1 MKKTIVKGS
10 LSRSSFQSIVREIKN
25 YKEKLNQGAKL
36 GVKEASEK
44 LYKSITDKMDS
55 CNLQN
60 HKENVKLEDKS
71 DNKVIAYRVYTND
84 HVIMFH
90 EFGTGIKGE
99 QTKWA
104 GSFGYEVNGM
114 GKGETGWWYPTTES
128 DPNPYKWTDSS
139 GQLRALT
146 HGLPSKHM
154 FYNAF
159 QDVKREFG
167 DIINIELQGTIGKL
181 YD

>member
-1 MKKTIVKGS
+1 MKKTLVKGS

-71 DNKVIAYRVYTND
+71 NNKVIAYRVYTND

-139 GQLRALT
+139 GQLRAFT
-146 HGLPSKHM
+146 HGLTSKLL
-154 FYNAF
+154 FYNSL
-159 QDVKREFG
+159 K
-167 DIINIELQGTIGKL
+167 DIESSLTKEIEMKIDAHMSK
-181 YD
+181 